1 MLNQYGGGQFNLIK
15 DLEAAGLPKKEEKL
29 KAPRTVADRMIADM
43 YRKVDEA
50 KKLELSKKAP
60 VSMVSIKGIRD
71 EIKALSEAEND
82 NDSENKNN
90 E

>member
-50 KKLELSKKAP
+50 KKLELQKKDP
-60 VSMVSIKGIRD
+60 VSMVSIKGIMD
-71 EIKALSEAEND
+71 EIKALGEQGKD
-82 NDSENKNN
+82 NENKNN